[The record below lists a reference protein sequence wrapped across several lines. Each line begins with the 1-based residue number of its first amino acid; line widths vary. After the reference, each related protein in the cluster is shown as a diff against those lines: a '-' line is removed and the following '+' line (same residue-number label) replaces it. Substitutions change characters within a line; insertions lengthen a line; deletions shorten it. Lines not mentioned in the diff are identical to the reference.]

1 MIKISVFIV
10 TYNQE
15 AYVEQAIDSV
25 LQQSVKPYEIVI
37 SDDCSKDGTWNIIQN
52 YQAQYPEIIK
62 AYRNEPN
69 VGIFQKKL
77 RVI

>member
-37 SDDCSKDGTWNIIQN
+37 SDDCSKDGIL
-52 YQAQYPEIIK
+52 YKIIK
-62 AYRNEPN
+62 RN
-69 VGIFQKKL
+69 IRK
-77 RVI
+77 